1 MDAIEGGPMTAF
13 MQVGAVEAETS
24 AGAKRDEMVKH
35 DQLVHVRLTLNSSV
49 GAVWQILVSPAGT
62 AAWLGE
68 GAVLGEKGQ
77 SFHCADGSAGVVRSF
92 HPLEQLR
99 LSWQPD
105 LEHELSLV
113 EMDLT
118 PDSFGT
124 RLRLWHEGLP
134 EADRRRIRVQWQN
147 RLTLM
152 AGLGGWATFI
162 DG

>member
-77 SFHCADGSAGVVRSF
+77 SFHCTDGSGGLIRSF

-99 LSWQPD
+99 LSWTRDPE
-105 LEHELSLV
+105 LEPTLV
-113 EMDLT
+113 ELDVT
-118 PDSFGT
+118 PVSGGT
-124 RLRLWHEGLP
+124 MLRLWHEGVP
-134 EADRRRIRVQWQN
+134 EDERRSMRIQWQN
-147 RLTLM
+147 RLTLL
-152 AGLGGWATFI
+152 AALGGWTTFVEI
-162 DG
+162 

>member
-1 MDAIEGGPMTAF
+1 MEANDGGPMTAF
-13 MQVGAVEAETS
+13 VQVGDVDASS
-24 AGAKRDEMVKH
+24 AQGAGRDEQVAN
-35 DQLVHVRLTLNSSV
+35 DQIVHVQLMLNASV
-49 GAVWQILVSPAGT
+49 STVWQVLVSAEGS